1 MIPIKRKERGNMELD
16 MTKGS
21 PAKLIA
27 RFIIPII
34 IGNIFQ
40 QLYNM
45 VDTIIVGRFV
55 GVEALAAVG
64 ATGSVVFLILGFTQ
78 GLTTG
83 FTVMTA
89 QRFGAGDREGM
100 KKSIGSAVIL
110 SLFVT
115 LFMTVLSIAGMD
127 SLLNLMNTPADIF
140 DMSKQYILIICAG
153 ICFNVLYNLQASI
166 LRAIGNSVVP
176 LVLLLISSVS
186 NIVLDYVLIVYGKM
200 GVGGAAVATIVS
212 QGLAGVLCLIYIF
225 KSVPSLHIN
234 KSHFKLD
241 GQCVKNQ
248 LAVGIPMALQ
258 FSITAIGTILVQSA
272 LNLLGSLAVAAYSV
286 ACKVEQLV
294 TQPFSAM
301 GVTMA
306 TYSAQNR
313 GINDLE
319 RIRKGVKT
327 AKIISAVYAVMIYGV
342 IYAVLPYIVP
352 LFTSENVPEI
362 IDYAKI
368 YIGICG
374 IFFIPL
380 GMIFI
385 FRNTLQGCGF
395 GFVPM
400 MGGVVELASRGILA
414 FVAAKLM
421 SFTGVCLANISAWFT
436 AGVFL
441 LIAYHVLMRKMIRDA
456 QTKAPLQTNTER
468 NQGG

>member
-1 MIPIKRKERGNMELD
+1 MELD

-55 GVEALAAVG
+55 GVDALAAVG

-110 SLFVT
+110 SVFVT
-115 LFMTVLSIAGMD
+115 VFMTAISMAGMD
-127 SLLNLMNTPADIF
+127 TLLHLMNTPTDIF
-140 DMSKQYILIICAG
+140 EMSKQYIMIICGG
-153 ICFNVLYNLQASI
+153 ICFNVLYNLQAST

-176 LVLLLISSVS
+176 LVLLLISSVT
-186 NIVLDYVLIVYGKM
+186 NIVLDYVLIVYGKR
-200 GVGGAAVATIVS
+200 GVGGAAAATVIS
-212 QGLAGVLCLIYIF
+212 QGLAGVLCLIYII
-225 KSVPSLHIN
+225 KSVPALHIN
-234 KSHFKLD
+234 KGHLKLEE
-241 GQCVKNQ
+241 QCVKNQ
-248 LAVGIPMALQ
+248 LGVGIPMALQ

-294 TQPFSAM
+294 TQPFGAM

-313 GINDLE
+313 GVNDLG
-319 RIRKGVKT
+319 RIRRGVKT
-327 AKIISAVYAVMIYGV
+327 ANIMSAIYAVIIYGV
-342 IYAVLPYIVP
+342 VYAVLPYIVP
-352 LFTSENVPEI
+352 LFTSENVVAI

-421 SFTGVCLANISAWFT
+421 SFTGVCIANISAWFT

-441 LIAYHVLMRKMIRDA
+441 LIAYRVLMKRMLRAA
-456 QTKAPLQTNTER
+456 QTRVPLQTNTEH
-468 NQGG
+468 NQGE